1 MQPLHRSESRR
12 LVTESDLVQSESASN
27 TAGRTRRR
35 RNILLALSLG
45 PALPA
50 WAQSQPAAKL
60 YRIGL
65 LLPNTPEIAARNP
78 RTNAFLQG
86 LRELGLVEGRN
97 VVIER
102 RFAGQQLDRL
112 NDLALELAA
121 LRVDVIV
128 TATAPSALAA
138 RRATA
143 TIPIVML
150 DPGDPVG
157 LGLVPSLARPGGNV
171 TGVTS
176 IAPELASKRLALLK
190 ETVPATS
197 RVAVLFNAGVP
208 PAELAMRETQAAA
221 KTLGVQIQAV
231 EIRGAEGLDEAF
243 RNVVQFQANGLIVF
257 PDPLTFSNQ
266 DSIVNF
272 ARINRIPALYGAHE
286 FADAGGLISY
296 GPNYQSM
303 FRRGAYYVDR
313 ILKGA
318 KAEDLPIEQPTTF
331 DMVLN
336 MKTAKALGITLPQ
349 SIQVQVNRVVE

>member
-1 MQPLHRSESRR
+1 MRPLHQSESRR
-12 LVTESDLVQSESASN
+12 LVTESDPVRSESAGN

-35 RNILLALSLG
+35 RNFLLALGLG
-45 PALPA
+45 PAFPA
-50 WAQSQPAAKL
+50 WAQSQPTAKV

-78 RTNAFLQG
+78 RIGAFLQG
-86 LRELGLVEGRN
+86 LRELGLVDGRN
-97 VVIER
+97 VVIEM
-102 RFAGQQLDRL
+102 RFAWQQIDRL
-112 NDLALELAA
+112 NELALELAA

-128 TATAPSALAA
+128 TAAAPSALAA

-197 RVAVLFNAGVP
+197 RVAVLFIAAVP
-208 PAELAMRETQAAA
+208 PAELAIRETQAAA
-221 KTLGVQIQAV
+221 QTLGVQLLAV
-231 EIRGAEGLDEAF
+231 EIRGVKGLDEAF
-243 RNVVQFQANGLIVF
+243 RSVLLFHANGLIVF

-272 ARINRIPALYGAHE
+272 ARMNHIPALYGAHE

-296 GPNYQSM
+296 GPNYQTM

-318 KAEDLPIEQPTTF
+318 KPEDLPIEQPTAF
-331 DMVLN
+331 EMVLN
-336 MKTAKALGITLPQ
+336 MKTAKALGIALPQ
-349 SIQVQVNRVVE
+349 SILVQVNRAIE